1 MASGQ
6 ENSDKSPT
14 PGGGAGGPAIQPA
27 KPDSQFKRQLVPLDE
42 YAARRGLSGET
53 VEKQGQLGVV
63 QIRKFKGQKFVVD
76 VPFNPSALSDDEPES
91 DGSAIRRSR
100 PKPAAARQ
108 TKVKVQRRWSA
119 GAVIVVFLLMAGL
132 CAAVWLYVDARMKLD
147 NLDME
152 YMTLR
157 MKYDDIVHATENT
170 GTVQSELSASRAEL
184 GRIQSQVGFSRAQVE
199 KIQGS
204 LSRARRDLETIQG
217 ELAGIQSRISLSR
230 AEIENVQNDL
240 NSSKS
245 ELDTLYQ
252 RNIEFAGDR

>member
-1 MASGQ
+1 MTGSG
-6 ENSDKSPT
+6 
-14 PGGGAGGPAIQPA
+14 PGETAMQPA

-42 YAARRGLSGET
+42 YAAREGLSGET
-53 VEKQGQLGVV
+53 VEKQGRLGVV
-63 QIRKFKGQKFVVD
+63 QIRKFKGEKFVVD
-76 VPFNPSALSDDEPES
+76 VPFSPSALGGEEV
-91 DGSAIRRSR
+91 DG
-100 PKPAAARQ
+100 PKAAAKAAKAR
-108 TKVKVQRRWSA
+108 VQRRWSA

-157 MKYDDIVHATENT
+157 TKYDDVVHATENAE
-170 GTVQSELSASRAEL
+170 TVRSELTASRAEL
-184 GRIQSQVGFSRAQVE
+184 GRIQNQVNFSRAQVE

-204 LSRARRDLETIQG
+204 LSRSRRDLETIQG
-217 ELAGIQSRISLSR
+217 ELTGIQGQISLSR
-230 AEIENVQNDL
+230 AEIESVRNGL
-240 NSSKS
+240 NSSET